1 MVGHRPL
8 ASDTSHLGV
17 DDSAQI
23 DTVIYFLVSSIL
35 RLAMVSKYLNPD
47 KALIFRITHKHNA
60 AQIFAEGCFSP
71 TEVERLSLNK
81 SWRSNYVVIGN

>member
-1 MVGHRPL
+1 
-8 ASDTSHLGV
+8 
-17 DDSAQI
+17 
-23 DTVIYFLVSSIL
+23 
-35 RLAMVSKYLNPD
+35 MVSKDLNPD

-60 AQIFAEGCFSP
+60 AQIFAEGCLSP